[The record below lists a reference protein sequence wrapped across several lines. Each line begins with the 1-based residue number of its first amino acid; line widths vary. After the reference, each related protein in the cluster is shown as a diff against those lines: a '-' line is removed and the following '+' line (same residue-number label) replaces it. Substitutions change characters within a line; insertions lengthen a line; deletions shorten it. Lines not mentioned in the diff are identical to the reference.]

1 MDYVRMARPARPN
14 LSAGGLTSYGFA
26 IEAAI
31 GRRPMRYLV
40 GRRFVGPSAVT
51 GLFVLLPQILAG
63 SHVWITENSDRGEC
77 EVETHIPTMKN
88 SVRPVERYLFDCLPL
103 TDIGYLDLMAWRYPG
118 LGATPED
125 VEVDMSWS
133 RWSAA
138 EPRCYLGPVTTPGLT
153 VTEAVDHETGMVVAR
168 AVDRLREPFRR
179 WEVVEMGR
187 PDVGGLP
194 ERVRASR
201 TRTGGWTDFRRV
213 GEPVPVPREA
223 FDAGPARLR
232 EALEHG
238 LSGKAA

>member
-1 MDYVRMARPARPN
+1 MEYARMARPARPN

-31 GRRPMRYLV
+31 GRRPMRYLI
-40 GRRFVGPSAVT
+40 GRRFADQSAVT
-51 GLFVLLPQILAG
+51 ALFVLLPQILAG
-63 SHVWITENSDRGEC
+63 SHVWITENSAHGEC

-88 SVRPVERYLFDCLPL
+88 SVRLVERYLFDCLPL
-103 TDIGYLDLMAWRYPG
+103 TDIGYLDLMAWRYPR
-118 LGATPED
+118 LGSTPEN

-133 RWSAA
+133 RWPGA

-153 VTEAVDHETGMVVAR
+153 VTEAIDQETGMVVAR
-168 AVDRLREPFRR
+168 AVERLREPFRR
-179 WEVVEMGR
+179 WEVVEMGG
-187 PDVGGLP
+187 PEVGGLP
-194 ERVRASR
+194 RRVRASR

-213 GEPVPVPREA
+213 GEPVPVPQEA

>member
-1 MDYVRMARPARPN
+1 MEHVRMTRPARPN

-31 GRRPMRYLV
+31 GRRPMRYLI
-40 GRRFVGPSAVT
+40 GRRFVDHSAVT
-51 GLFVLLPQILAG
+51 ALFVLLPQILAG
-63 SHVWITENSDRGEC
+63 SHVWITENPARGEC
-77 EVETHIPTMKN
+77 EVETHIPTMRN
-88 SVRPVERYLFDCLPL
+88 SVRLVERYLFDCLPL

-118 LGATPED
+118 LGADPEN
-125 VEVDMSWS
+125 VAVDMSWS

-153 VTEAVDHETGMVVAR
+153 VTEAIDHETGMVVAR
-168 AVDRLREPFRR
+168 AVERLREPFRR

-201 TRTGGWTDFRRV
+201 ARTGGWTDFRRV
-213 GEPVPVPREA
+213 GEPVPVPQEA

-232 EALEHG
+232 EALEDG
-238 LSGKAA
+238 LSGTAA